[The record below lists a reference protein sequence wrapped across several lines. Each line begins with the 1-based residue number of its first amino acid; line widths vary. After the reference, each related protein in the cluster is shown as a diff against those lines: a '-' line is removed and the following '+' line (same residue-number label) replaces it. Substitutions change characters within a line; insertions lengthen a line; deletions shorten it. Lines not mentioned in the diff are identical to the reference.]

1 MLYRRRLRAIAARRG
16 DAHIYSKY
24 GRDRAALTA
33 PCRAIARAALH
44 EAGKVLAGDPIIVDC
59 VAKKN
64 HRFDSKA
71 DLLARFAEAG
81 LDVEASI
88 NQQWVA
94 FATALLSY
102 PQTSPS
108 TRAAS

>member
-1 MLYRRRLRAIAARRG
+1 M
-16 DAHIYSKY
+16 
-24 GRDRAALTA
+24 
-33 PCRAIARAALH
+33 
-44 EAGKVLAGDPIIVDC
+44 
-59 VAKKN
+59 AKKN